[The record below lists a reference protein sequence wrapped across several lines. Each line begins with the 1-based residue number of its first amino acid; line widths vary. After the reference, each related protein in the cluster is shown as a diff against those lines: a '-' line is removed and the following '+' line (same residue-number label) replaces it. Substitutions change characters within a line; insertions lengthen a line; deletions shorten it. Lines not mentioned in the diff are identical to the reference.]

1 MRKMIETTRIL
12 IDPCEENKYLGQTQ
26 AHIYSQILGL
36 GLELEID
43 IRDGHASSIY
53 VIMGLPSYISMVVKG
68 GFEPLPY

>member
-1 MRKMIETTRIL
+1 MSKMMKTTRIL
-12 IDPCEENKYLGQTQ
+12 MQPYDDSKYAGQSQ

-43 IRDGHASSIY
+43 IRDGHVNSIY
-53 VIMGLPSYISMVVKG
+53 VSVGLPCYLSMVVKG

>member
-1 MRKMIETTRIL
+1 MLKMMEATRIL
-12 IDPCEENKYLGQTQ
+12 IDPCEENKYSGQTQ

-36 GLELEID
+36 GLEID